1 MTVVAKNNHARE
13 PLGPSAR
20 AFSLLE
26 ILVAVG
32 LLSVIIVGLMA
43 MFYQTE
49 KAFRMG
55 TRQVDVLESGRSVM
69 ELLVR
74 ELQEMTRISD
84 DRIVNLYASTNLNPL
99 VQPRVGQ
106 PQVNVLQDYYFGIKS
121 NDMWT
126 GIGYYVDPVGSSG
139 GVGTLYRYSSSE
151 PEMAGVFPY
160 NLNLTNLYF
169 RYTNSIPNAPTNPP
183 MAWHRVADNIIHLRL
198 IPYDDDGRLYT
209 NINLLNYIFPY
220 LIAANQVE
228 YSPAS
233 LDLELGILEPRT
245 LERYRAITDP
255 IKAEHFLTNSA
266 DKVHIFRQRI
276 PIRTGQ

>member
-1 MTVVAKNNHARE
+1 MDGGVACQSRNRRHSSFVIRHS
-13 PLGPSAR
+13 L

-32 LLSVIIVGLMA
+32 LLSVIIVGLLA

-55 TRQVDVLESGRSVM
+55 TRQADVLESGRSVM

-74 ELQEMTRISD
+74 ELQELTRMND
-84 DRIVNLYASTNLNPL
+84 DRIVNLYASTNVIPL
-99 VQPRVGQ
+99 VVPRKGQ
-106 PQVNVLQDYYFGIKS
+106 PQVNVLQDYYFAIQS

-126 GIGYYVDPVGSSG
+126 GIGYYVDPVGNG
-139 GVGTLYRYSSSE
+139 GVGTLYRYASSE
-151 PEMAGVFPY
+151 PGMFTY
-160 NLNLTNLYF
+160 NLTNLYF

-209 NINLLNYIFPY
+209 NINLLSYIFPY
-220 LIAANQVE
+220 PIAANQVE
-228 YSPAS
+228 YSPS
-233 LDLELGILEPRT
+233 SVDLELGILEPRA
-245 LERYRAITDP
+245 LEKYRAITDP
-255 IKAEHFLTNSA
+255 VKAEQFLTNSA